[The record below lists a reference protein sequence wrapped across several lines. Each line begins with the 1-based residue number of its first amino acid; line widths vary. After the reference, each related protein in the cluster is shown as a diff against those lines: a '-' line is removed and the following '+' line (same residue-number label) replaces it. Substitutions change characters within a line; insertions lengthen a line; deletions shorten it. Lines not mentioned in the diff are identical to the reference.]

1 MASQGLSLQAW
12 GEQRPAPS
20 EHLQEPGVGGRHR
33 RPHGAKRDQ
42 GGERR
47 DCMDWHDVVRRNI
60 GSIRLAPRAVR
71 ADRRLMLELVRK
83 DGLLLHFALGD
94 LNTDRELVLE
104 AVRQNGSALNFAAP
118 ALQDDTGVVLE
129 ALKCDGMAY
138 QYASRRLRDDNKVIL
153 TALSQNGRALSMLS
167 RTLRR
172 NADYVHIAV
181 AKDGTALKFADSSL
195 LNKRHIVKT
204 AMETY
209 PQALAMADEELRGDP
224 AFVLEG
230 VTKTGTV
237 LQYACEKLKAD
248 KDFVLK
254 AVEKDV
260 WAFSFADKALR
271 SDRGF
276 VLECMKRNCM
286 ALEFA
291 TLDVK
296 LDKAFHKQIFEV
308 MDTAYLRNYVRQLRD
323 VSIFVATS
331 AAGTRRSTD
340 PYAPRRMTAD
350 TSKDDSDRP
359 VSAIPY
365 ARQSLNSMEEI
376 HPSSSMKRAALWR
389 GGQGDTELPD
399 DDMVGK
405 PSSPMGTMMA
415 GMSIKKM
422 LRGGLKK
429 VSSSPALTSN
439 RNVACGEGRQQEI
452 DDIEDNMAPMTT
464 MASMAMKNMCGA
476 VGENKGDS
484 SHALI
489 SKRNKATAGGFAQ
502 VVGNAE
508 SLKFL
513 GPPPEPVEG
522 DRPQS
527 ASKLERLKNPRPST
541 GNLASPLPRAS
552 TPGAGATRGAAKK
565 VAW

>member
-1 MASQGLSLQAW
+1 MASQAW
-12 GEQRPAPS
+12 GEQRPASS
-20 EHLQEPGVGGRHR
+20 EDLQERPELAMCRKTGVRDRHR
-33 RPHGAKRDQ
+33 QPHGAKRDQ

-60 GSIRLAPRAVR
+60 GSIRLAPRAIR

-94 LNTDRELVLE
+94 LITDRELVLE

-153 TALSQNGRALSMLS
+153 AALSQNGRALSMLS

-181 AKDGTALKFADSSL
+181 AKNGAALKFADSSL
-195 LNKRHIVKT
+195 LSSRHIVKT

-260 WAFSFADKALR
+260 WAFSSAAKTLR

-296 LDKAFHKQIFEV
+296 LDKTFHKQIFEV

-323 VSIFVATS
+323 VSMLVATS
-331 AAGTRRSTD
+331 AAGTRRSTE
-340 PYAPRRMTAD
+340 PLVPRRMTAD
-350 TSKDDSDRP
+350 TSQDDSSRP

-365 ARQSLNSMEEI
+365 ARASLNSLEI
-376 HPSSSMKRAALWR
+376 HPSPSTKRVAVGR
-389 GGQGDTELPD
+389 GGQGDIELPD
-399 DDMVGK
+399 DDNV
-405 PSSPMGTMMA
+405 PSSPTGTM
-415 GMSIKKM
+415 MSIKKM
-422 LRGGLKK
+422 FKGGMKK
-429 VSSSPALTSN
+429 VASN
-439 RNVACGEGRQQEI
+439 RNVAFGEGRQQEI
-452 DDIEDNMAPMTT
+452 DEIPDNMAPMGT
-464 MASMAMKNMCGA
+464 MASVSLQKLFGT
-476 VGENKGDS
+476 VGENKGDA

-489 SKRNKATAGGFAQ
+489 SKRNKAIAGGFVQ

-513 GPPPEPVEG
+513 GLPPEPVEG

-541 GNLASPLPRAS
+541 GNLAPALPRAS